1 MRFIALLH
9 LLSFALRHTS
19 PNDRYYLGKQRP
31 NFQAINPKRHFR
43 ECYYKPGLKMGS
55 GFETV
60 YHTIRRLFLLSHKMP
75 VFCTIKDDG
84 SLWRIWKVLPFF
96 MAEIV
101 RSIGFFG
108 KCLSI
113 IVNSWAQTSQYP
125 NIFTVYVSVNF
136 PQLK

>member
-55 GFETV
+55 GSETV
-60 YHTIRRLFLLSHKMP
+60 YHIRRLFLLSDKMP
-75 VFCTIKDDG
+75 VFCTIKADG
-84 SLWRIWKVLPFF
+84 QLVKNLNNSTVLLWGQLETECLFRSLNTKRDYQNWI
-96 MAEIV
+96 
-101 RSIGFFG
+101 
-108 KCLSI
+108 
-113 IVNSWAQTSQYP
+113 
-125 NIFTVYVSVNF
+125 
-136 PQLK
+136 